1 MAEILVDSC
10 VLLDIFND
18 DPNFAQS
25 AVEILGNLQ
34 KSNILIINTIIFSE
48 VAFNFDSAEGLIQVL
63 DNLSIEIREIP
74 LPAAFEVS
82 RVFKS
87 YRKNKGTKNSALPDF
102 YIGAHAEFLSAPI
115 VTRDVS
121 RYKTYYPTVKLV
133 TP

>member
-1 MAEILVDSC
+1 VAEILVDSC

-18 DPNFAQS
+18 DPKFSQWS
-25 AVEILGNLQ
+25 IDTLVKLH
-34 KSNILIINTIIFSE
+34 KSNTLIINAIIFSE
-48 VAFNFDSAEGLIQVL
+48 VAFNFDSAEALIQVL
-63 DNLSIEIREIP
+63 DDLGIQIREIP
-74 LPAAFEVS
+74 LQAAFEVS

-121 RYKTYYPTVKLV
+121 RYKSYYPTVKLV
-133 TP
+133 IP

>member
-1 MAEILVDSC
+1 MTEILVDSC

-18 DPNFAQS
+18 DPKFSQWS
-25 AVEILGNLQ
+25 IDTLVELH
-34 KSNILIINTIIFSE
+34 KSNTLVINTMIFTE
-48 VAFNFDSAEGLIQVL
+48 VAFNFDSAQGLIQVL
-63 DNLSIEIREIP
+63 DNLGIQIREIP

-82 RVFKS
+82 RIFTR
-87 YRKNKGTKNSALPDF
+87 YRKNKGTKNSALPDL

-121 RYKTYYPTVKLV
+121 RYRTYYPNVKLV